1 MTQVIV
7 VCEGQTEERFVK
19 EVLARSL
26 WVEDLYLYPRLIP
39 TSPTSKGGSLSGQR
53 VVGFLRDLLRQRWAA
68 QIATFF
74 DLYGLPSD
82 FPGARDAEG
91 IPDPLERA
99 TAVEAALRR
108 AAVDAAGRGER
119 RFHPHIQP
127 YEFEALLFSETE
139 RFGQVQAKWADAGA
153 KLAEAR
159 DRAISPEHIND
170 GEGSHPSALLQ
181 GLKPRYR
188 KPDHGVRVAAR
199 VGIERMRAEC
209 RHFDGWVSRLERL
222 ASGGGA

>member
-119 RFHPHIQP
+119 RFHPHTSP
-127 YEFEALLFSETE
+127 TSSRPCCSRKRSDSGRSRRNGRMRE
-139 RFGQVQAKWADAGA
+139 RNWP
-153 KLAEAR
+153 R
-159 DRAISPEHIND
+159 RAIA
-170 GEGSHPSALLQ
+170 PS
-181 GLKPRYR
+181 
-188 KPDHGVRVAAR
+188 VRNTSTTEKVRTRRRCCR
-199 VGIERMRAEC
+199 V
-209 RHFDGWVSRLERL
+209 
-222 ASGGGA
+222 

>member
-53 VVGFLRDLLRQRWAA
+53 VIGFLRDLLRQRWDA
-68 QIATFF
+68 QVTTFF

-82 FPGARDAEG
+82 FPGAREAES
-91 IPDPLERA
+91 ILDPLQRA
-99 TAVEAALRR
+99 SAVEAALRA
-108 AAVDAAGRGER
+108 AAVEAAGRGER

-127 YEFEALLFSETE
+127 YEFEALLFSETQ
-139 RFGQVQAKWADAGA
+139 RFGQVQPKWVKAGV
-153 KLAEAR
+153 KLSEVR
-159 DRAISPEHIND
+159 HRAVSPEHIND
-170 GEGSHPSALLQ
+170 GEDTHPSALLQ
-181 GLKPRYR
+181 VLKPRYR
-188 KPDHGVRVAAR
+188 KPEHGVRVAAR
-199 VGIERMRAEC
+199 IGIERMRAQC
-209 RHFDGWVSRLERL
+209 RHFDGWVSRMEQLS
-222 ASGGGA
+222 SGAEA

>member
-19 EVLARSL
+19 EILARSL

-53 VVGFLRDLLRQRWAA
+53 VIGFLRDLLRQRWEA
-68 QIATFF
+68 QVTTFF
-74 DLYGLPSD
+74 DLYRLPSD
-82 FPGARDAEG
+82 FPGAREAES
-91 IPDPLERA
+91 ILDPLQRA
-99 TAVEAALRR
+99 SAVEAALRA
-108 AAVDAAGRGER
+108 AAVEAAGRGER

-139 RFGQVQAKWADAGA
+139 RFGQVQPKWAKAVV
-153 KLAEAR
+153 KLAAVR
-159 DRAISPEHIND
+159 HRAVSPEHIND
-170 GEGSHPSALLQ
+170 GEGTHPSALLQ
-181 GLKPRYR
+181 VLKPRYR
-188 KPDHGVRVAAR
+188 KTEHGVRVAAR

-209 RHFDGWVSRLERL
+209 RHFDGWVSRMEQLS
-222 ASGGGA
+222 SGAEA